1 MLRRSNVHH
10 PLSLRRVHSFASLKG
25 REGRLAPCY
34 DAGAL
39 PLAHGRLVIIPDS
52 AQTPHPRIFFGW
64 WIVAGTWG
72 LQAIQGSLLF
82 LSFGA
87 YFTQLEATF
96 GWSRTALS
104 GAFSLSRVESG
115 LLGPLHGYWVDRY
128 GPRLVLQ
135 VGTVIFGIGFFML
148 SRIDTLWQFYVAFLV
163 IAIGASLAGFLTLNT
178 ALANWFIRRR
188 ARAMSIA
195 QTGLGAAG
203 IFAVGV
209 AWLLET
215 YGWRTTF
222 VIAGVLIL
230 VIGLPLSTLFHHRPE
245 DVGLLP
251 DGRLPED
258 DLRQVGDNTATR
270 YLSDEVDF
278 TLREAMRDRSFWF
291 ISLGHGAALFVVAGL
306 QAHLVLHLQ
315 DLGWTLTGAAA
326 IIPLLTLTSVVGQLA
341 AGAFGDRYSK
351 RMIAAVAMLGHAAAM
366 FLLSFSDASPAIVAA
381 AIVHGL
387 AWGARGPLMTAIRAE
402 YYGRRNFAKIMGTSS
417 LIVQLGTVIGPL
429 FAGYVFDQTGSYQL
443 AFLTLGSLTGASSIF
458 FVLARRPALPQRLRA
473 AAEAREL
480 T

>member
-1 MLRRSNVHH
+1 MTT
-10 PLSLRRVHSFASLKG
+10 
-25 REGRLAPCY
+25 
-34 DAGAL
+34 
-39 PLAHGRLVIIPDS
+39 PDS
-52 AQTPHPRIFFGW
+52 ALPSQPRIFYGW
-64 WIVAGTWG
+64 WIVAGTWV
-72 LQAIQGSLLF
+72 LQAVQGSLLF
-82 LSFGA
+82 LSIGA
-87 YFTQLEATF
+87 YFDQLQATF

-128 GPRLVLQ
+128 GPRLVLR
-135 VGTVIFGIGFFML
+135 VGTVIFGVGFLLL
-148 SRIDTLWQFYVAFLV
+148 SRIDSLWQFYGAFLI

-188 ARAMSIA
+188 ARAMGIA
-195 QTGLGAAG
+195 QTGLGVAG
-203 IFAVGV
+203 IVAVGV

-230 VIGLPLSTLFHHRPE
+230 VIGLPISAVFHHRPE

-251 DGRLPED
+251 DGRLPQD
-258 DLRQVGDNTATR
+258 DLRQVGGDGPTR
-270 YLSDEVDF
+270 DMRDEVDF

-306 QAHLVLHLQ
+306 QAHLVLHLR

-326 IIPLLTLTSVVGQLA
+326 IVPLLTITSVVGQLA
-341 AGAFGDRYSK
+341 SGTFGDRYSK
-351 RMIAAVAMLGHAAAM
+351 RMIAAGAMLGHAAAM
-366 FLLSFSDASPAIVAA
+366 FLLSFSTARAVIIIAA
-381 AIVHGL
+381 MVHGL

-417 LIVQLGTVIGPL
+417 LVVQLGTVIGPL
-429 FAGYVFDQTGSYQL
+429 LAGIIFDRTGSYQI
-443 AFLTLGSLTGASSIF
+443 AFLTLGSLTGVSAIF
-458 FVLARRPALPQRLRA
+458 FVLARRPALPMRLRA
-473 AAEAREL
+473 PVE
-480 T
+480 TP